1 MRAGQRP
8 AKLERAGVWAVAVH
22 AAVAVIHSAAHMTL
36 NVKLSAWQNVHVW
49 TVIVLLPLV
58 AVALL
63 RRRTRGGFAL
73 LGVSMFGSLLFGVH
87 YHFID
92 RGGDHVLAHGRG
104 LWPATFLVSAVLLA
118 LVEAAAVF
126 VAVRGL
132 NFDLTTDGD
141 GGEEL
146 C

>member
-1 MRAGQRP
+1 MRAEQRRT
-8 AKLERAGVWAVAVH
+8 KLARAGLWAVAVH
-22 AAVAVIHSAAHMTL
+22 AAVALVHSAAHVVL
-36 NVKLSAWQNVHVW
+36 NVMLSAWQNVYVW
-49 TVIVLLPLV
+49 AVIVLLPLV

-63 RRRTRGGFAL
+63 RRRARWGFAL
-73 LGVSMFGSLLFGVH
+73 LASSMIGSLLFGVH

-104 LWPATFLVSAVLLA
+104 FWPATFLVSAVLLA
-118 LVEAAAVF
+118 LVEAAAVS

-141 GGEEL
+141 GGEQL

>member
-1 MRAGQRP
+1 
-8 AKLERAGVWAVAVH
+8 VVVH
-22 AAVAVIHSAAHMTL
+22 AFAVLIHSAAHVAL
-36 NVKLSAWQNVHVW
+36 NVRLAAWQTVYVW
-49 TVIVLLPLV
+49 AVIVLLPLAAGV
-58 AVALL
+58 LF

-73 LGVSMFGSLLFGVH
+73 LAVSMLGSLVFGVH
-87 YHFID
+87 YHFIA

-104 LWPATFLVSAVLLA
+104 FWPATFLVSAVLLA

-141 GGEEL
+141 GREQL